1 MRGKTANFVNTAVRK
16 KKTDEEL
23 GQENLNAVIRQHSEW
38 LASQLHAQREN
49 LFPPDAHKAM
59 RKFTSGEAAALLDVN
74 DSYLRKLHLD
84 GKGPSPEM
92 TAGNRRMYSVQDIQ
106 ELRELLE
113 RTARNPGDY
122 LPGRQPGGR

>member
-1 MRGKTANFVNTAVRK
+1 MRGKTANFVNTAVRE

-59 RKFTSGEAAALLDVN
+59 RVDRLEAVSLHVPLVAQWRAPRHLL
-74 DSYLRKLHLD
+74 
-84 GKGPSPEM
+84 
-92 TAGNRRMYSVQDIQ
+92 A
-106 ELRELLE
+106 
-113 RTARNPGDY
+113 
-122 LPGRQPGGR
+122 